1 MEEMAERVALS
12 GGVGEGSP
20 GHMTRAQARALIAS
34 DSSDDESQ
42 PPISEAPTPEAPA
55 ATAAIE
61 SREASAPPSQQPQTE
76 ATTAEGGDPADP
88 SGGTPARTRYAR
100 TDDDDETNGKS
111 LGELRDASHHVDE
124 ALARRLDPDGTA
136 SGTPSSPT
144 GGGGGGGGGSKWK
157 VVRQKMIKRHSKWN
171 FHFGRMSVVDDL
183 DNVATVDA
191 HGVLG
196 MQEAHEQAKKEKWFL
211 FPEGTPRRVW
221 DVWLLV
227 LIFYVAIAIPMRI
240 GFRIEVE
247 VGCTTLRC
255 TSLPLRAPAI
265 TRYCKTSRFS
275 FSLDCPTNYQ
285 LERV

>member
-1 MEEMAERVALS
+1 MAERVALVS

-55 ATAAIE
+55 ATVAKE

-144 GGGGGGGGGSKWK
+144 GGGRGGSKWK

-196 MQEAHEQAKKEKWFL
+196 MQEAHEQAEKEKWFL

-255 TSLPLRAPAI
+255 AALHFQAARSQRLSLAI
-265 TRYCKTSRFS
+265 NANLSLVSRFS
-275 FSLDCPTNYQ
+275 FSLDCPTNY
-285 LERV
+285 